1 MTDMLA
7 ILDVLSAMT
16 KTTRHGGRSGIFS
29 QSNAKL
35 SIGVSGHN
43 SLNDDLIILVL

>member
-7 ILDVLSAMT
+7 ILDVLSAIL
-16 KTTRHGGRSGIFS
+16 KTNGGRSGIFS